1 MTLPF
6 RRRHHD
12 DDAAHD
18 RAHALISNELLEPL
32 SEAEAGWLAGHLGG
46 CPDCR
51 RDRDAYLADRA
62 LVRSLRDHAPE
73 PPRDLWARTSAALDR
88 EARNRPARST
98 EDRTPRRFP
107 LAPAAGV
114 LVLLVVIGAA
124 FAPRLVPPTITALG
138 TSSPQTTADA
148 GQPTPFL
155 VAAAPVGWVRQTR
168 DGSWELV
175 ISDVQAVCPHAQSG
189 CQSLGEDVHGRPVAL
204 SNPPASVSISPDEHH
219 LVVES
224 LGQGAAPNKILVV
237 PVPAPT
243 PAATPEVP
251 ATVAPQSG
259 VPETAP
265 TSPSPI
271 PSSTIAAGVIEIA
284 SGVTVVGDTAYSDDG
299 KWLAFSAR
307 PANGSAG
314 PDLYLWHVGDPV
326 ALPVTTDHQ
335 TYFSAWFGNQVLA
348 SRVGVA
354 AAPLASNDPQATG
367 DLSSAAPLPA
377 ASADISASA
386 DAPSA
391 APAIVG
397 HPSSFLLDP
406 STLTRSEITQPDVW
420 LPVVDPTGR
429 FVAFWSGTLTASP
442 DGRDWRPGEG
452 HLVLDGWSTGVAPA
466 PSASADAASSTAA
479 TTSAATTPAATTP
492 PVGPIGSPVTIVEGR
507 AATFSSKFDP
517 TGTRLAIWVADD
529 HDPTVGRLYLQVLDP
544 TTGAVDQTIAP
555 LPGVPALRRFSIE
568 EGRLAWVS
576 PPGQDGQDSSV
587 QVLGWSHDNFG
598 EVRTIPSK
606 DLFIVR

>member
-12 DDAAHD
+12 DESAHD
-18 RAHALISNELLEPL
+18 RAHALISTEMLEPL
-32 SEAEAGWLAGHLGG
+32 GESEASWLAGHLDG
-46 CPDCR
+46 CAECR
-51 RDRDAYLADRA
+51 RDREAYLADRV
-62 LVRSLRDHAPE
+62 LLRSLRDNTPE

-88 EARNRPARST
+88 EARHRPARPSSASGA
-98 EDRTPRRFP
+98 RRFP
-107 LAPAAGV
+107 LARAAGV

-124 FAPRLVPPTITALG
+124 VAPRIIPPPTTALATPG
-138 TSSPQTTADA
+138 AQPTSDA
-148 GQPTPFL
+148 GQPTPFV

-175 ISDVQAVCPHAQSG
+175 ISDVAAVCPRGQSG

-204 SNPPASVSISPDEHH
+204 GNPPASVSISPDEHH

-224 LGQGAAPNKILVV
+224 VGKGAAPSKILVV

-243 PAATPEVP
+243 PAATPEVQP
-251 ATVAPQSG
+251 TAVLQSSGPQTAP
-259 VPETAP
+259 P

-271 PSSTIAAGVIEIA
+271 PSSAIAAGVIEIA

-307 PANGSAG
+307 PADGSAG
-314 PDLYLWHVGDPV
+314 PDLYLWHVGDR
-326 ALPVTTDHQ
+326 AAKPVTTDHH
-335 TYFSAWFGNQVLA
+335 TYFSSWLGNEVLA
-348 SRVGVA
+348 SSVMVPA
-354 AAPLASNDPQATG
+354 AAE
-367 DLSSAAPLPA
+367 LSSTPPDP
-377 ASADISASA
+377 SADASASA
-386 DAPSA
+386 AT
-391 APAIVG
+391 PAEA

-406 STLTRSEITQPDVW
+406 ATLVRTEIAQRDVW
-420 LPVVDPTGR
+420 LPVVDPTRR
-429 FVAFWSGTLTASP
+429 FVAFWSGTLGATA
-442 DGRDWRPGEG
+442 DGLDWRLGTG
-452 HLVLDGWSTGVAPA
+452 NLVLDGWSTGVAQA
-466 PSASADAASSTAA
+466 PSAAPDGSAEPDATIS
-479 TTSAATTPAATTP
+479 
-492 PVGPIGSPVTIVEGR
+492 PVGPIGSPVALVDG
-507 AATFSSKFDP
+507 AASAFTGKFDP

-529 HDPTVGRLYLQVLDP
+529 HDTTVGRLYLQVLDP
-544 TTGAVDQTIAP
+544 TTGAVDSSIAP

-568 EGRLAWVS
+568 AGRLAWVS
-576 PPGQDGQDSSV
+576 PPGQDGQESSV